1 MVDDL
6 LLIPMKTM
14 TTSLIR
20 SNDIIKSVKSYQRF
34 ILKKSTM
41 RYYFTPICK
50 NCKADY
56 HAVTLVTWGNGN
68 LWAAGGRAGQ

>member
-20 SNDIIKSVKSYQRF
+20 SNNIKSVKSYQRF

-50 NCKADY
+50 NCKVDY
-56 HAVTLVTWGNGN
+56 HAVTLATWRNGS